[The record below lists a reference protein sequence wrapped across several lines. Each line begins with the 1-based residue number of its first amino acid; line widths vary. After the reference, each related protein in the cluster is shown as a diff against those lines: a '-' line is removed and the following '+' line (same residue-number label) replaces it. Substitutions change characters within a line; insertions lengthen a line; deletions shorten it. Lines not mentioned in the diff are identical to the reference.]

1 MNKLLYLLDKM
12 LNAKKIKT
20 EERNQTVISLDT
32 LLDEN
37 VTYSIE
43 GSKLVIKSIKDIDLS

>member
-1 MNKLLYLLDKM
+1 M